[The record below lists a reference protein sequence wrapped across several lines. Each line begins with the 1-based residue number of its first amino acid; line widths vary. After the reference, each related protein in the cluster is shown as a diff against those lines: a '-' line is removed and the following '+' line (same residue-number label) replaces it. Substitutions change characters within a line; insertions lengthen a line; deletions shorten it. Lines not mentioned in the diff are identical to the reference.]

1 MDNIKYN
8 YDLSY
13 KIMKKF
19 TMLSSV
25 LASALMMTVVSCSSD
40 DVTGGDAQNG
50 KGATS
55 YLAVNLKTVGNA
67 PAGNARQ
74 TRAYSDSNNGKYED
88 GVGVENVVK
97 SVRFYFF
104 NADGTPYILN
114 NVNNNKVNYIDRT
127 ITVNQGDQTQTVEG
141 ITEAVLVLNGENHVA
156 PASMLTVINP
166 DINPVLLQN
175 GASLRWS
182 VMRKELIGTKFYDSD
197 HFMMSNSTYEEAGND
212 LCTTQLTGKTYAS
225 SDEAQNHPVNVY
237 VERVNAKVKADVTGT
252 NFEKETADVT
262 FDGASMKDKQKT
274 KVGDLSLAKDDGT
287 SEKKEIFAYI
297 VGWGLA
303 SENGKAELFKQIDTQ
318 KFTDEILGIEP
329 WTSADYHRS
338 FWALCVPFGGTG
350 IDKNEPVNHKFSDYT
365 NSLGGTVY
373 TLPNTPTD
381 VIDDAH
387 VYDNTLTK
395 FVVAA
400 RLAYK
405 DADGS
410 MKSAEIC
417 EYKGQEFL
425 GTENLKKTFVSE
437 ISRYY
442 KKVSVVGQPDKYE
455 NLTPSDI
462 TFTTTAPSGSQAKD
476 YEVYA
481 KLANTVTTLYEQ
493 KGGVW
498 QEVTNL
504 SVVNNM
510 LQQTP
515 AEVRTGGMAYYYTTI
530 KHLGKT
536 GKLGEYGI
544 VRNHSYQ
551 ISLNSIKG
559 FGTPVYDPNKV
570 IVPTIPSDD
579 KTYLAAK
586 INVLS
591 WRVVPS
597 TVDLDKTEKK

>member
-1 MDNIKYN
+1 
-8 YDLSY
+8 
-13 KIMKKF
+13 MKKF

-25 LASALMMTVVSCSSD
+25 LASALMLGVASCSSSD
-40 DVTGGDAQNG
+40 DITGGNG
-50 KGATS
+50 GENADGTTS

-67 PAGNARQ
+67 PAGNAHQSRSYNDDKGGQ
-74 TRAYSDSNNGKYED
+74 YED

-114 NVNNNKVNYIDRT
+114 NANSSKVNYIDKDVK
-127 ITVNQGDQTQTVEG
+127 VNQGDQSETVEG
-141 ITEAVLVLNGENHVA
+141 ITETVLVLNGENHVA

-166 DINPVLLQN
+166 DVNPELLQN
-175 GASLRWS
+175 GATLRWS
-182 VMRKELIGTKFYDSD
+182 VMRKELKGSKFYDNA

-225 SDEAQNHPVNVY
+225 SEDAQTNPVNVY
-237 VERVNAKVKADVTGT
+237 VERVNAKVNANVTGT
-252 NFEKETADVT
+252 NFEKETADVI
-262 FDGASMKDKQKT
+262 FDGVNMKDKQKT
-274 KVGDLSLAKDDGT
+274 KVGVLSLAKDDGT
-287 SEKKEIFAYI
+287 SDNKDIYAYI

-318 KFTDEILGIEP
+318 KFTDEILGIYP
-329 WTSADYHRS
+329 WTTADYHRS

-350 IDKNEPVNHKFSDYT
+350 VDKNEPVNHKFSDYT
-365 NSLGGTVY
+365 HSLGEAVY
-373 TLPNTPTD
+373 TLPNTPTA

-387 VYDNTLTK
+387 IYNNSLTK

-410 MKSAEIC
+410 LKSAEIC

-425 GTENLKKTFVSE
+425 GTDNLKKTFVNE

-442 KKVSVVGQPDKYE
+442 KKVSAAGEPDKYE

-462 TFTTTAPSGSQAKD
+462 TFTTTAPSGTQAKD
-476 YEVYA
+476 YEVFA

-498 QEVTNL
+498 KEVTDL

-510 LQQTP
+510 LQATP

-530 KHLGKT
+530 KHLGEK

-559 FGTPVYDPNKV
+559 FGTPVYDPNKT
-570 IVPTIPSDD
+570 IVTTIPSDD

>member
-1 MDNIKYN
+1 
-8 YDLSY
+8 
-13 KIMKKF
+13 MKKF

-25 LASALMMTVVSCSSD
+25 LASALMLTVASCSSSD
-40 DVTGGDAQNG
+40 DITGGNG
-50 KGATS
+50 GENADGTTS
-55 YLAVNLKTVGNA
+55 YIAVNLKTVGNA
-67 PAGNARQ
+67 PTGNARQ
-74 TRAYSDSNNGKYED
+74 TRASYTDSQNGTYED
-88 GVGVENVVK
+88 GVGVENK
-97 SVRFYFF
+97 ITGVRFYFF

-114 NVNNNKVNYIDRT
+114 NANSSKVNYIDK
-127 ITVNQGDQTQTVEG
+127 TVNANQGDQSETVEG
-141 ITEAVLVLNGENHVA
+141 ITETVLVLNGENHVA

-166 DINPVLLQN
+166 DINPELLQN
-175 GASLRWS
+175 GAPLRWS
-182 VMRKELIGTKFYDSD
+182 VMRKELKGSKFYDD
-197 HFMMSNSTYEEAGND
+197 AHFMMSNSTYEEAGND

-225 SDEAQNHPVNVY
+225 SDDAQNHPVNVY
-237 VERVNAKVKADVTGT
+237 VERVNAKVNANVDGT
-252 NFEKETADVT
+252 NFEKETTDVI
-262 FDGASMKDKQKT
+262 FDGVNMKDKQKT
-274 KVGDLSLAKDDGT
+274 KVGVLSLAKDDGT
-287 SEKKEIFAYI
+287 SDNKDIYAYI

-318 KFTDEILGIEP
+318 KFTDEILGITP
-329 WTSADYHRS
+329 WSTADYHRS
-338 FWALCVPFGGTG
+338 FWSLSVPFGGTG
-350 IDKNEPVNHKFSDYT
+350 VDKNEPVNHNFSDYT
-365 NSLGGTVY
+365 HSLGEAVY
-373 TLPNTPTD
+373 TLPNTPTA

-410 MKSAEIC
+410 LKPAEIC

-425 GTENLKKTFVSE
+425 GTDNLKKTFVNE

-442 KKVSVVGQPDKYE
+442 KKVSAAGEPDKYE

-462 TFTTTAPSGSQAKD
+462 TFTTTATSGTQAKD

-510 LQQTP
+510 LQAAP

-530 KHLGKT
+530 QHLGQT

-559 FGTPVYDPNKV
+559 FGTPVYDPNKT
-570 IVPTIPSDD
+570 IVTTIPSDD

-591 WRVVPS
+591 WRVVS
-597 TVDLDKTEKK
+597 SKVDLDKTEKK

>member
-1 MDNIKYN
+1 
-8 YDLSY
+8 
-13 KIMKKF
+13 MKKF
-19 TMLSSV
+19 TMFSSV
-25 LASALMMTVVSCSSD
+25 LASALMLVVASCSSSD
-40 DVTGGDAQNG
+40 DTGGDAQTGNG
-50 KGATS
+50 TTS

-67 PAGNARQ
+67 PTGNARQ
-74 TRAYSDSNNGKYED
+74 TRSYTDSQNGTYED
-88 GVGVENVVK
+88 GVGVENKIK

-114 NVNNNKVNYIDRT
+114 NVNGNGNYIDREVK
-127 ITVNQGDQTQTVEG
+127 VNPGDQSQTVEG
-141 ITEAVLVLNGENHVA
+141 ITETVLVLNGENHVA

-166 DINPVLLQN
+166 DINPELLQN
-175 GASLRWS
+175 GAALRWS
-182 VMRKELIGTKFYDSD
+182 VMRKELKGTKFYDND

-225 SDEAQNHPVNVY
+225 SDDAQSHPVNVY
-237 VERVNAKVKADVTGT
+237 VERVNAKVNANVVGT
-252 NFEKETADVT
+252 NFEKETADVI
-262 FDGASMKDKQKT
+262 FDGVSMKDNQKT
-274 KVGDLSLAKDDGT
+274 KVGELTLAKEDGT
-287 SEKKEIFAYI
+287 SDKKEIFAYI

-318 KFTDEILGIEP
+318 KFTDEILGISP
-329 WTSADYHRS
+329 WSSADYHRS
-338 FWALCVPFGGTG
+338 FWSLSVPFGGTG
-350 IDKNEPVNHKFSDYT
+350 ADKNEPVNYKFSEYT
-365 NSLGGTVY
+365 HKLGDAVY
-373 TLPNTPTD
+373 TLPNTPTE

-387 VYDNTLTK
+387 VYNNTLTK

-410 MKSAEIC
+410 LQPAEIC

-425 GTENLKKTFVSE
+425 GTDNLKKTFLNE

-442 KKVSVVGQPDKYE
+442 KKVPVAAGEPDKYV
-455 NLTPSDI
+455 NLDPSDI
-462 TFTTTAPSGSQAKD
+462 TFTTTAPSGTQAKD
-476 YEVYA
+476 YEVFATLA
-481 KLANTVTTLYEQ
+481 KPDITLYEQ

-498 QEVTNL
+498 NEVTDK
-504 SVVNNM
+504 SVVYNM
-510 LQQTP
+510 LQGTP
-515 AEVRTGGMAYYYTTI
+515 AEVRKGGMAYYYTTI
-530 KHLGKT
+530 KHLGKK

-559 FGTPVYDPNKV
+559 FGTPVYNPEKI
-570 IVPTIPSDD
+570 IVPAIPSND

-597 TVDLDKTEKK
+597 QVDLDKTEKK

>member
-1 MDNIKYN
+1 
-8 YDLSY
+8 
-13 KIMKKF
+13 MKKF

-25 LASALMMTVVSCSSD
+25 LASALMLTIASCSSSD
-40 DVTGGDAQNG
+40 DITEIAEGS
-50 KGATS
+50 TS
-55 YLAVNLKTVGNA
+55 YIAVNLKTVGNA
-67 PAGNARQ
+67 PTGNARQ
-74 TRAYSDSNNGKYED
+74 TRYTDSQNGTYED
-88 GVGVENVVK
+88 GVGVENKIK

-114 NVNNNKVNYIDRT
+114 NVNGNGNYIDKE
-127 ITVNQGDQTQTVEG
+127 VNVNPGDQSQTVEG
-141 ITEAVLVLNGENHVA
+141 ITETVLVLNGENHVA

-166 DINPVLLQN
+166 DINPGLLKD
-175 GASLRWS
+175 GAALRWS
-182 VMRKELIGTKFYDSD
+182 VMRKELKGTKFYDND

-225 SDEAQNHPVNVY
+225 SDDAQSHPVNVY
-237 VERVNAKVKADVTGT
+237 VERVNAKVNANVVGT
-252 NFEKETADVT
+252 NFEKETADVI
-262 FDGASMKDKQKT
+262 FDGVSMKDNQKT
-274 KVGDLSLAKDDGT
+274 KVGELTLAKEDGT
-287 SEKKEIFAYI
+287 SDKKDIFAYI

-318 KFTDEILGIEP
+318 KFTDEILGISP
-329 WTSADYHRS
+329 WSSADYHRS
-338 FWALCVPFGGTG
+338 FWSLSVPFGGTG
-350 IDKNEPVNHKFSDYT
+350 ADKNEPVNYKFSAYT
-365 NSLGGTVY
+365 HKLGDAVY
-373 TLPNTPTD
+373 TLPNTPTE

-387 VYDNTLTK
+387 VYNNTLTK

-405 DADGS
+405 DADGNLQP
-410 MKSAEIC
+410 AEIC

-425 GTENLKKTFVSE
+425 GTDNLKKTFVKE

-442 KKVSVVGQPDKYE
+442 KKVPVAAGEPDKYV
-455 NLTPSDI
+455 NLDPSDI
-462 TFTTTAPSGSQAKD
+462 TFTTTAPSGTQAKD
-476 YEVYA
+476 YEVFA
-481 KLANTVTTLYEQ
+481 TLANSNLTLYEQ

-498 QEVTNL
+498 NEVTDK
-504 SVVNNM
+504 SVVYNM
-510 LQQTP
+510 LQGTP
-515 AEVRTGGMAYYYTTI
+515 AEVRKDGMAYYYTTI
-530 KHLGKT
+530 KHLGEK

-559 FGTPVYDPNKV
+559 FGTPVYNPEKI
-570 IVPTIPSDD
+570 IVPAIPSND

-597 TVDLDKTEKK
+597 TVNLDKTEKK

>member
-1 MDNIKYN
+1 
-8 YDLSY
+8 
-13 KIMKKF
+13 MKQF

-25 LASALMMTVVSCSSD
+25 LASALMLTIASCSSSD
-40 DVTGGDAQNG
+40 DITGGNG
-50 KGATS
+50 GENAEGSTS
-55 YLAVNLKTVGNA
+55 YIAVNLKTVGNA
-67 PAGNARQ
+67 PTGNARQ
-74 TRAYSDSNNGKYED
+74 TRYTDSQNGTYED
-88 GVGVENVVK
+88 GVGVENK
-97 SVRFYFF
+97 IKRVRFYFF

-114 NVNNNKVNYIDRT
+114 NVNGKGNYIDREVK
-127 ITVNQGDQTQTVEG
+127 VNPGDQSQTVEG
-141 ITEAVLVLNGENHVA
+141 ITETVLVLNGENHVA

-166 DINPVLLQN
+166 DINPELLQN
-175 GASLRWS
+175 GAALRWS
-182 VMRKELIGTKFYDSD
+182 VMRKELKGTKFYDND

-225 SDEAQNHPVNVY
+225 SDDAQSHPVNVY
-237 VERVNAKVKADVTGT
+237 VERVNAKVNANVVGT
-252 NFEKETADVT
+252 NFEKETADVI
-262 FDGASMKDKQKT
+262 FDGVSMKDNQKT
-274 KVGDLSLAKDDGT
+274 KVGVLSLAKEDGT
-287 SEKKEIFAYI
+287 TDQKTIFAYI

-303 SENGKAELFKQIDTQ
+303 SENRKAELFKQIDTQ
-318 KFTDEILGIEP
+318 KFTDEILGISP
-329 WTSADYHRS
+329 WSSADYHRS
-338 FWALCVPFGGTG
+338 FWSLSVPFGGTG
-350 IDKNEPVNHKFSDYT
+350 ADKNEPVNYKFSEYT
-365 NSLGGTVY
+365 HKLGDAVY
-373 TLPNTPTD
+373 TLPNTPTE

-387 VYDNTLTK
+387 VYNNTLTK

-410 MKSAEIC
+410 LQPAEIC

-425 GTENLKKTFVSE
+425 GTDNLKKTFVKE

-442 KKVSVVGQPDKYE
+442 KKVPVAAGEPDKYV
-455 NLTPSDI
+455 NLDPSDI
-462 TFTTTAPSGSQAKD
+462 TFTTTAPSGTQAKD
-476 YEVYA
+476 YEVFA
-481 KLANTVTTLYEQ
+481 TLANPNITLYEQ

-498 QEVTNL
+498 NEVTDK
-504 SVVNNM
+504 SGVYNM
-510 LQQTP
+510 LQGTP
-515 AEVRTGGMAYYYTTI
+515 AEVRKGGMAYYYTTI
-530 KHLGKT
+530 KHLGEK

-559 FGTPVYDPNKV
+559 FGTPVYNPEKI
-570 IVPTIPSDD
+570 IVPAIPSND